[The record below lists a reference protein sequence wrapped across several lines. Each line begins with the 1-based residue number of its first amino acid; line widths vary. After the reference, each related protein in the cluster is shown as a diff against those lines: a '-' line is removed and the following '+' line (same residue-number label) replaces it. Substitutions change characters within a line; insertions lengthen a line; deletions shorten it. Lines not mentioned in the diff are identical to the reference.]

1 MAKKMLEYFKAE
13 PHRQQLELA
22 YEKLTQRELEVLQRA
37 ADGLSN
43 KEIAARLVIS
53 EKTVKNHIANIF
65 SKLRVNDR
73 TQAILY
79 ALRKGLVTMPRE
91 ETE

>member
-1 MAKKMLEYFKAE
+1 MLCLIMAKKMLEYFKAE

-43 KEIAARLVIS
+43 KEIAARLVSVKRRLRATSPIS
-53 EKTVKNHIANIF
+53 FPN
-65 SKLRVNDR
+65 S
-73 TQAILY
+73 
-79 ALRKGLVTMPRE
+79 G
-91 ETE
+91 